1 MSYAK
6 LDLKFELPIWIQENE
21 HSLTIVNPGGVV
33 SEVSY
38 EDEWLP
44 FRYVEASNEA
54 FGKKYKECGTGKPVI
69 VKRQTFR
76 TSSQFYGDE
85 RKIDSFVKNLILYEP
100 YKIKQLGK
108 EGKLRI
114 LCFDFEMFTDGK
126 FPDAEKDPIIAYGVF
141 RMDQSYEDPLNSNVR
156 FKIDKKNEKALI
168 ESFLDEIIS
177 YDPDIVVGYFSTDF
191 DLPYLYKRMKK
202 LGIKLDIL
210 NRIQSDIEDDFGFFY
225 AKDGSLILS
234 KAGRSLGL
242 GRIHD
247 DIFLNSVKKDDFLR
261 TKRVK
266 NRRLKTVAAA
276 YGLEGIY
283 DLTENEKTNLGE
295 LGRDNLERYII
306 SDLRCTAHLCS
317 RYIGTTLSLSRMLVW
332 PLDMTINR
340 SSGKV
345 ADIFAGQ
352 RAFEQGW
359 LSLRQSKFRFA
370 KLFET
375 ITTSAKG
382 KFEGAYNWAS
392 EPAIFPQISK
402 TDVTSMYPSI
412 MIQFN
417 LSPDSLS
424 LINVIDINN
433 RDGVEPIGN
442 LDPDL
447 IIGYKQVQYNIDGK
461 QVTRD
466 WYSIPDR
473 NMRKRLIIE
482 VDRKP
487 GFVVSFLTDLMSMR
501 KEVKDNLKKAQN
513 ELEVASLD
521 SKQNSIKILLNSI
534 ASYEEVN
541 IYDTFAKQYININI
555 ETLYRKWIVEPL
567 RYLAPAMGKD
577 GYIKLSPISKIW
589 RHPNAENYLFRI
601 ITKSNLSVDV
611 TPQHSLMF
619 FNRNDKLPHSKLS
632 SDIIIGD
639 LVAVSPGISETLSID
654 ESAFVLRLHEIRKS
668 IKDLLRNDNETTI
681 TVRLKKYYSLLL
693 KGRNGKN
700 LSIDILK
707 QLHRKKWT
715 NIKYS
720 ISLDRLRPTNLIE
733 IRKINVGT
741 VHYNQCRL
749 TSKGHRFL
757 KLIQNFNF
765 YYDGNFRLYHTIV
778 NCNKLFPLIPCYE
791 EFFESIRITHSRH
804 ELKTKYTISKE
815 EAYCIGAYLAEGSI
829 SKVGTNSYRGEITQ
843 KSGKVD
849 KERLVRSLDSM
860 FGNNHLLTTA
870 GVNLTTWNE
879 YLFFV
884 SLTGKDSYSKCIH
897 PLLKTKLRGKTLE
910 SLISGYYDGDGN
922 SLGHNLRR
930 FTTASFQLAVDIKL
944 LLQNLGKMSM
954 INYDGCY
961 RISERSRPHLSKQE
975 IKSIDKIPYT
985 DYVYDICIPDGET
998 FVMSNGLL
1006 SHNSCYGAMGNE
1018 HFYHT
1023 SLPIAIFVTAIGRE
1037 ITGYIH
1043 ECFRADVVEIDTDG
1057 LIFKDTTINADI
1069 VNEKISNFLLK
1080 KYKKKEC
1087 YIAVKDE
1094 YGTENRVSMLLS
1106 KKKNYCIYEDG
1117 EVEPVG
1123 NTFTSSRFPP
1133 FIGKIIKDT
1142 AKTLIQETING
1153 NNCRDIL
1160 DNIRIN
1166 AINNLYSGSLDQF
1179 KLSLNIHK
1187 SMGDY
1192 KSLGKP
1198 SNRLSVFLSN
1208 ERLSSE
1214 EKIEQIKDYFKE
1226 TIVPNVT
1233 PQIANALSKM
1243 LNKLDPHKLEKTST
1257 ELVQYCV
1264 GTLDTKINSSMSQAV
1279 KVLDKYFEKHGSYP
1293 LVGESVEYYY
1303 CADSGEVDITENLK
1317 SITQIAISHY
1327 RKIIESVMN
1336 IFAETIQNRNNVKGS
1351 NEDGL
1356 FG

>member
-21 HSLTIVNPGGVV
+21 HSLTVVNPGGAV
-33 SEVSY
+33 SEIPY
-38 EDEWLP
+38 EEDWLP
-44 FRYVEASNEA
+44 FRYVEATNEA
-54 FGKKYKECGTGKPVI
+54 FGKLYRECGTGKPVR

-76 TSSQFYGDE
+76 NLTQFYGDE
-85 RKIDSFVKNLILYEP
+85 RKIDSFVKNIILYEP
-100 YKIKQLGK
+100 HKIKELGK

-126 FPDAEKDPIIAYGVF
+126 FPDPERDPIIAYGVF

-168 ESFLDEIIS
+168 KSFIDEVIS
-177 YDPDIVVGYFSTDF
+177 YDPDVVAGYFSTDF

-202 LGIKLDIL
+202 YGIKLDVL
-210 NRIQSDIEDDFGFFY
+210 NRVESSVEEDFGFFY
-225 AKDGSLILS
+225 SKDGTLILS

-283 DLTENEKTNLGE
+283 DLTEGEKTSLGSINNS
-295 LGRDNLERYII
+295 DLERYII

-375 ITTSAKG
+375 IATSAKG

-392 EPAIFPQISK
+392 EPSIFPQISK

-424 LINVIDINN
+424 LLNVVDINN
-433 RDGVEPIGN
+433 RDGVEPVGN

-447 IIGYKQVQYNIDGK
+447 VIGYKQIQYNIDGK
-461 QVTRD
+461 QITKD

-501 KEVKDNLKKAQN
+501 KEVKDNLKKAQS

-521 SKQNSIKILLNSI
+521 SKQNSIKILL
-534 ASYEEVN
+534 
-541 IYDTFAKQYININI
+541 
-555 ETLYRKWIVEPL
+555 
-567 RYLAPAMGKD
+567 
-577 GYIKLSPISKIW
+577 
-589 RHPNAENYLFRI
+589 
-601 ITKSNLSVDV
+601 
-611 TPQHSLMF
+611 
-619 FNRNDKLPHSKLS
+619 
-632 SDIIIGD
+632 
-639 LVAVSPGISETLSID
+639 
-654 ESAFVLRLHEIRKS
+654 
-668 IKDLLRNDNETTI
+668 
-681 TVRLKKYYSLLL
+681 
-693 KGRNGKN
+693 
-700 LSIDILK
+700 
-707 QLHRKKWT
+707 
-715 NIKYS
+715 
-720 ISLDRLRPTNLIE
+720 
-733 IRKINVGT
+733 
-741 VHYNQCRL
+741 
-749 TSKGHRFL
+749 
-757 KLIQNFNF
+757 
-765 YYDGNFRLYHTIV
+765 
-778 NCNKLFPLIPCYE
+778 
-791 EFFESIRITHSRH
+791 
-804 ELKTKYTISKE
+804 
-815 EAYCIGAYLAEGSI
+815 
-829 SKVGTNSYRGEITQ
+829 
-843 KSGKVD
+843 
-849 KERLVRSLDSM
+849 
-860 FGNNHLLTTA
+860 
-870 GVNLTTWNE
+870 
-879 YLFFV
+879 
-884 SLTGKDSYSKCIH
+884 
-897 PLLKTKLRGKTLE
+897 
-910 SLISGYYDGDGN
+910 
-922 SLGHNLRR
+922 
-930 FTTASFQLAVDIKL
+930 
-944 LLQNLGKMSM
+944 
-954 INYDGCY
+954 
-961 RISERSRPHLSKQE
+961 
-975 IKSIDKIPYT
+975 
-985 DYVYDICIPDGET
+985 
-998 FVMSNGLL
+998 
-1006 SHNSCYGAMGNE
+1006 NSCYGAMGNE

-1043 ECFRADVVEIDTDG
+1043 DCFRADVVEIDTDG
-1057 LIFKDTTINADI
+1057 LIFKDITINADI
-1069 VNEKISNFLLK
+1069 VNEKISGFLLR

-1153 NNCRDIL
+1153 NDCRDIL

-1166 AINNLYSGSLDQF
+1166 AINGLYSGSLDQF

-1187 SMGDY
+1187 SVSEY

-1198 SNRLSVFLSN
+1198 SSRLNVFISN
-1208 ERLSSE
+1208 ERLSPE

-1226 TIVPNVT
+1226 TVIPNVSAS
-1233 PQIANALSKM
+1233 IANTLSKM
-1243 LNKLDPHKLEKTST
+1243 LSKLDPHKLEKSSS
-1257 ELVQYCV
+1257 ELIQYCV
-1264 GTLDTKINSSMSQAV
+1264 GSLDTKINSSMSQAV
-1279 KVLDKYFEKHGSYP
+1279 KVLDKYFERHGAYP

-1317 SITQIAISHY
+1317 SITQVAIKHY
-1327 RKIIESVMN
+1327 RKIIESVMD
-1336 IFAETIQNRNNVKGS
+1336 IFAETIQNRNNSKGS
-1351 NEDGL
+1351 EEDGL